1 MRFWAPFEV
10 LNVDMDKDPIQTAE
24 DLFAH
29 IFEIAEKVKT
39 DYCIY
44 CLKTHTMSALNVP
57 CAHLRNIFGCSM
69 ICAHLWNIRYLG
81 KGMSSTGGKIF
92 SSVIISSI
100 HSISLIT
107 YLIPVTKS
115 LTLLASG
122 EIFCHWSKFCD
133 KKLWHFPSLVNFCES
148 SLWRWELF
156 RLFIPILPEI
166 FVPGGGKKMGD
177 ICTWRRTIKR

>member
-39 DYCIY
+39 DQYIY
-44 CLKTHTMSALNVP
+44 CLKNTLCP
-57 CAHLRNIFGCSM
+57 L
-69 ICAHLWNIRYLG
+69 CAHLWNMYLG

-177 ICTWRRTIKR
+177 IRTWRWTIK

>member
-39 DYCIY
+39 DQYIY
-44 CLKTHTMSALNVP
+44 CLKNTLCPLWMFHVHIYGTSLDVPWYVHIYGTSGTSGRGCRQLGERFSRRLSYRRSIPSAWSRTWSP
-57 CAHLRNIFGCSM
+57 SQ
-69 ICAHLWNIRYLG
+69 
-81 KGMSSTGGKIF
+81 
-92 SSVIISSI
+92 
-100 HSISLIT
+100 
-107 YLIPVTKS
+107 S

-133 KKLWHFPSLVNFCES
+133 KKLWHFPSLVNVCES